1 MKCTQ
6 CNAEMPNDAVF
17 CTNCGAKLEQ
27 QSPQPQM
34 DAGAQTAGAAQPMA
48 GNTQSGNKLPFSK
61 KQMGIIGGVAAAV
74 VVVIIIAAALIAN
87 RKTTLNLWDYAE
99 VRFSGY
105 NGYGE
110 ASLHWD
116 RDKLFKA
123 AIKGMKLKSKDKDD
137 LWDAYKDNDSEEFS
151 DILDDNDYD
160 VDDFNDLFND
170 LFDKSK
176 VSKTSD
182 LKNKDQLTV
191 KFRFDN
197 DDAKE
202 FGLKFKAEDKKVEVK
217 DLREIEKINPFDYVD
232 VSFEGTSPEVRVN
245 VVAKDD
251 APEVMDAVRFED
263 GVEGYAKAGDKIK
276 VTTES
281 NYSEEELRSTYGC
294 QLTETEKEY
303 TVENVDDYLFSNT
316 DLEANAIFAEIKT
329 QTETALKEDFAND
342 SSIAASGMT
351 YVGYYFLTQKLTDTD
366 TYYGSY
372 SDYNKLYVVYS
383 AKIKSKDSYNKFKAT
398 TVYFPVLFSNTVK
411 KADGTF
417 ELNSYNSYRVEGGIS
432 LGYHWM
438 DGYTSEADMKNALVV
453 GQGTSYDC
461 ATGGSLK

>member
-1 MKCTQ
+1 MKCTN
-6 CNAEMPNDAVF
+6 CNAEMPNDAAF
-17 CTNCGAKLEQ
+17 CTNCGTKLAQE
-27 QSPQPQM
+27 STQPQM
-34 DAGAQTAGAAQPMA
+34 DVSAQTAGAAQSME
-48 GNTQSGNKLPFSK
+48 GNMKSGNKLPFSK
-61 KQMGIIGGVAAAV
+61 KQLGIIGGVVAAV
-74 VVVIIIAAALIAN
+74 VVVIIIAVALVAN
-87 RKTTLNLWDYAE
+87 RKTTLDLWDYAE
-99 VRFSGY
+99 VKFNGY

-110 ASLHWD
+110 ASIHWD
-116 RDKLFKA
+116 RDKLIKA

-137 LWDAYKDNDSEEFS
+137 LWDAYKDDDDEEFS

-160 VDDFNDLFND
+160 MDDFNDLFDD
-170 LFDKSK
+170 LFDKSN
-176 VSKTSD
+176 VSKTSN

-202 FGLKFKAEDKKVEVK
+202 YGLKFKAEDKKVEVK
-217 DLREIEKINPFDYVD
+217 DLREVEKIDPFDYVA
-232 VSFEGTSPEVRVN
+232 VNYEGTSPEVQVD
-245 VVAKDD
+245 VDVKDD
-251 APEVMDAVRFED
+251 APEVIGDLRFED
-263 GVEGYAKAGDKIK
+263 NVDGYVKTGDKIK
-276 VTTES
+276 VTVDSYE
-281 NYSEEELRSTYGC
+281 SEEELRSAYGC
-294 QLTETEKEY
+294 ELTETEKEY

-342 SSIAASGMT
+342 TSIAASGMT

-366 TYYGSY
+366 SYYGSY
-372 SDYNKLYVVYS
+372 SAYNKLYMVYS

-398 TVYFPVLFSNTVK
+398 TVYFPVLFSDTVK

-417 ELNSYNSYRVEGGIS
+417 ELSSNNSYDVEGGIS

-461 ATGGSLK
+461 VTGGALK